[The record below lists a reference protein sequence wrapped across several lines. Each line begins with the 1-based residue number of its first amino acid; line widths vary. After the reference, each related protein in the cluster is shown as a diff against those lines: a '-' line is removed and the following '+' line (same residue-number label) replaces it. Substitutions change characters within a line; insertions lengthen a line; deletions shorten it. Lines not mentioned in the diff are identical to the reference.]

1 MAARIETS
9 MGSVRL
15 RLHYSKTPM
24 TSRNFLELAKSGY
37 YDGCIIHRVVK
48 GFMMQTGDPDPH
60 SSSGTGGESIYGP
73 TFQDEIVANLSHDKA
88 GVVSMA
94 NAGFNTNS
102 SQFFITFEA
111 CQALHLVSK
120 GCLLEWQACE
130 HLDGKHTIFGQ
141 VEDADLPVLQ
151 EMELVKIG
159 KNDRPVKP
167 IKIFGIQVQEDPWVG
182 QPLPPGACIP
192 DKPLV
197 NEDKNCTV
205 Q

>member
-15 RLHYSKTPM
+15 RLHYAKTPM

-48 GFMMQTGDPDPH
+48 GFMMQTGNPDPH
-60 SSSGTGGESIYGP
+60 SSSGSGGESIYGP

-111 CQALHLVSK
+111 CEQ
-120 GCLLEWQACE
+120 
-130 HLDGKHTIFGQ
+130 LDGKHTIFGQ
-141 VEDADLPVLQ
+141 VEEADLPTLR
-151 EMELVKIG
+151 EMGLVKIG

-167 IKIFGIQVQEDPWVG
+167 IKIFGIQVQEDPWAG

-197 NEDKNCTV
+197 NEDKNCSV